1 MAVKADITIDIDKQ
15 VGELQNL
22 SQIYNAR
29 VGDNKTPL
37 TIAWRKND
45 LPLNLKGLH
54 AYIVGKTGDGSY
66 NNETGKIDFPIGSPV
81 SQFEDDGSGTL
92 DGGQSGLTT
101 LLIPKQ
107 MWQKNG
113 LFAGYVGLK
122 SEDGSV
128 FTSKDIWFKVL
139 GNVLDAGVEIN
150 YFIGDFNK
158 ALAEAEKKLQDK
170 EASFDQATANALQDL
185 KNKYDQEVNEHSN
198 ALINDTAL
206 LRKLA
211 TECGEILIQIEA
223 NEIVKKSD
231 YDNDILNVRQEMQ
244 SELSKMS
251 NSGPYFFKDI
261 VELQSL
267 FPSGHAGILITQN
280 DMHWHYWNNEQK
292 QYVDSGLY
300 LNSSNYSASKV
311 RMNNNVLANS
321 NKIIGPFYREYFND
335 SLYSPNATLKIQQTS
350 MYGLDWGFQSPGT
363 IKSVRFKPYDKGK
376 LYFGVATQLDNTHFF
391 IKSEKIVNI
400 NTTDFQSADI
410 NLLYD
415 PGDVV
420 YVSGPIL
427 YSISDDGNNFYE
439 VAYDSVEKALN
450 SSIGYQTCL
459 GPNGAKIKIDMELDV
474 EEGKE
479 NTTLFPSIFHGKR
492 IEKENDDLY
501 DSKAVTVIESGKRYL
516 LNYQFADSGTI
527 TKIYYQAPSDGQI
540 NVGIGNIYD
549 KNTGSIRVHDDA
561 LIEVKKGNGTANVN
575 LPFFANDS
583 IIVSG
588 QVGFSLGHGY
598 NFWEMGYERDFDA
611 TKVIFGNISFSS
623 RNLSQMLISLKFD
636 TEIDDTSHFNKADY
650 NSMLSNATDPLN
662 EKIDLLKNPLK
673 DKKYACFGDSIWSD
687 QVTGIGTLVSNL
699 LSTQLI
705 GNFAVGWSTATDWHE
720 ETKNITPVTLT
731 EPQNTDTADNVL
743 SNQVRRLLQWTA
755 AKDQIISWHHP
766 LDGDFNIDKSIGLG
780 LGHTE
785 DIPDVLAISIST
797 NDGKHDQCSVVDDVE
812 DVLQQSY
819 KDLTRTSTASGLRWA
834 IETLRSAY
842 PKAQI
847 FVFTP
852 LQTGAKYDNQHGSY
866 KETLLKSEIIKKV
879 CQYCSV
885 PVIDQ
890 FSDSGFSKMMTTT
903 GTAGDGTHPK
913 GFWKQQIARFDA
925 QAIENKFV
933 KE

>member
-15 VGELQNL
+15 IGELQNL
-22 SQIYNAR
+22 TQIYNAR

-66 NNETGKIDFPIGSPV
+66 NSETGKIDFPINTPV

-107 MWQKNG
+107 MWQKSG

-206 LRKLA
+206 LRELA
-211 TECGEILIQIEA
+211 TECGEILTQIKA

-427 YSISDDGNNFYE
+427 YSISDDGYNFYE
-439 VAYDSVEKALN
+439 VAYGSVEKALN

-459 GPNGAKIKIDMELDV
+459 EPNAQKIKIDMELDV

-492 IEKENDDLY
+492 IEKENDDFF
-501 DSKAVTVIESGKRYL
+501 DSKAITAIETNKRYL
-516 LNYQFADSGTI
+516 LNYHFADSGVI
-527 TKIYYQAPSDGQI
+527 TRVYYQAPSDGQI
-540 NVGIGNIYD
+540 NIGIGNIYD
-549 KNTGSIRVHDDA
+549 ESVGAIRIHDDVV
-561 LIEVKKGNGTANVN
+561 INVKKGNGIANIN

-583 IIVSG
+583 IVVSG
-588 QVGFSLGHGY
+588 QIGFIFGNGF
-598 NFWEMGYERDFDA
+598 NFWEKYFEREFDS
-611 TKVIFGNISFSS
+611 TKLIFGNISFKDK
-623 RNLSQMLISLKFD
+623 NAAKMLINLKFD
-636 TEIDDTSHFNKADY
+636 TEIDDTSHFN
-650 NSMLSNATDPLN
+650 ATDCQNMISTATEPLN
-662 EKIDLLKNPLK
+662 NPLK
-673 DKKYACFGDSIWSD
+673 GKKYACFGDSIWSD
-687 QVTGIGTLVSNL
+687 QVTGIGTLVNNL
-699 LSTQLI
+699 LDTKLI
-705 GNFAVGWSTATDWHE
+705 GNFAVGWATATDWHKE
-720 ETKNITPVTLT
+720 DKNITPLTLI

-743 SNQVRRLLQWTA
+743 SNQVRRLLQWTT

-766 LDGDFNIDKSIGLG
+766 LDGNFSIDKTVGLG

-797 NDGKHDQCSVVDDVE
+797 NDGKNEQCNVIDDV
-812 DVLQQSY
+812 DNVLQQSY
-819 KDLTRTSTASGLRWA
+819 KDLTRNSTASGLRWA

-842 PKAQI
+842 PKVQI

-852 LQTGAKYDNQHGSY
+852 LQTGANYDNQHGSY

-890 FSDSGFSKMMTTT
+890 FSNSGFSKIMTVT
-903 GTAGDGTHPK
+903 GTAGDGIHPI
-913 GFWKQQIARFDA
+913 GIWKQKVARFDA
-925 QAIENKFV
+925 QSIEQKYIQEN
-933 KE
+933 